1 MCTEMKL
8 LNNTQKNILLKTNN
22 SLAEFEK
29 DIKELK
35 DREINITNRI
45 EELFS
50 KPINTSI
57 QDMDKLRKR
66 IDEEEVTCKIYSV
79 RLVN

>member
-1 MCTEMKL
+1 MHWDEIIKQYT
-8 LNNTQKNILLKTNN
+8 KNILLKTNN

-79 RLVN
+79 RLIN

>member
-1 MCTEMKL
+1 MHWDEIIKQYT
-8 LNNTQKNILLKTNN
+8 KNILLKTNN

-66 IDEEEVTCKIYSV
+66 IDEEEVTCKIYLV

>member
-1 MCTEMKL
+1 MHWDEIIKQYT
-8 LNNTQKNILLKTNN
+8 KNILLKTNN

-66 IDEEEVTCKIYSV
+66 IDEEAVTCKIYSV

>member
-1 MCTEMKL
+1 MHWDEIIKQYT
-8 LNNTQKNILLKTNN
+8 KNILLKTNN

-35 DREINITNRI
+35 DREKNITNRI
-45 EELFS
+45 EELLS
-50 KPINTSI
+50 KPISTSI
-57 QDMDKLRKR
+57 QDMDTLRKR
-66 IDEEEVTCKIYSV
+66 IDEEEVTCKIYLV